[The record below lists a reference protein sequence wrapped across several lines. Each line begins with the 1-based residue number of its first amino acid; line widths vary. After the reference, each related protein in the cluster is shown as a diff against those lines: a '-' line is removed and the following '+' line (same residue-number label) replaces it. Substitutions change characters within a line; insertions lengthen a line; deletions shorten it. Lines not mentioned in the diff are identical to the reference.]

1 MGLNDEYLKLRKKR
15 LEEEE
20 EEEERKSSSKQ
31 LAPLFVN
38 KTAALYKVSKKNED
52 IAPVRT
58 TSKKKD
64 EEEERKWFEK
74 GAFEDGYQFGD
85 VTKTILGTVTDTV
98 ENVGAGIIGM
108 GEKAVDS
115 LTQLGAWSYGG
126 LKQTPGIYA
135 GSVYSFDMKERE
147 KAMDEAAEFIAK
159 DLYDEEKVA
168 KKIISAPIKSVTGID
183 AEEDSVFG
191 EKTDALAQSG
201 GQLLATA
208 GLQAVGVPWFVTT
221 GVTAYGSE
229 LENAYKEGAT
239 FEEAGTSAL
248 ISAGAEILTE
258 KLSGGISFGG
268 KTADEVLTKQ
278 IARGISN
285 KTLRTMAKLGLDA
298 VGEGGEEIVSQVFSN
313 LGSALY
319 KEESVGELLTNEQAM
334 DEYLESFIGG
344 AVLGGVSGGV
354 NAAKSA
360 KKGVDYASGLTK
372 NEQAVV
378 DKLYKD
384 RVAEEGNKG
393 KSKAKIYDEIL
404 EDMEKGYISTDTIEE
419 VLGGDTFK
427 SYKDTIDSE
436 EKLQQEYEELGKK
449 QNATLA
455 EQTRYQEL
463 HQQMQDIKE
472 SSKRSELKTK
482 LGEEVFGLVQN
493 DRLLESYNERGRK
506 SQAFKTDLTQ
516 YDTKYHDTIKKA
528 AESGILNDTRRTHE
542 FVDMIAKIS
551 ADKGVLFDFTN
562 NEKLKN
568 SGFAVD
574 GKQVNG
580 FVTKDG
586 VTLNID
592 SAKSLNSVVGHEIT
606 HVLEGT
612 ELYDALQ
619 KAVIE
624 YARGKKD
631 YQSRVKAL
639 SEVYKDVEGADIS
652 KELTADLIGDY
663 LFNDTDFINNL
674 STGNRN
680 VFEKIY
686 DEIKYLAKVAT
697 AGSKEAR
704 ELAKVQRAFENA
716 YRESGKQSENSD
728 GAKYSFSG
736 KNAKTANYLTL
747 DEAIKM
753 EDVGQATSEEIR
765 QQTGWFKGYDGKWR
779 FEISDRDMEFNIKG
793 FLTNP
798 DVIRY
803 KELENKF
810 IDDPENMTEAE
821 ESELRSL
828 QKNLKGVKKTPRN
841 LGDYIKHDKLFEAY
855 PQLKDIVVRFAILPD
870 GTFGAYDSS
879 KNEIV
884 LNYGLRDNKAKI
896 EDTLIHEIQ
905 HAVQHIEGFATG
917 SSPEYWES
925 KRRDIVDTISGA
937 RKNLD
942 LFLEDIG
949 YSEFV
954 KKSMQEVASKEKT
967 LDEHWEDC
975 AEFKANSK
983 YAEQIAICE
992 AEIAEYQRQY
1002 DEITNGMTPFEQYQN
1017 TAGEIEARDA
1027 EKRRWRSEEA
1037 RKERRPDID
1046 RTDVVFADT
1055 RYSLSDSDGKQL
1067 SPEQQEYFKD
1077 SKMRDENGNLKV
1089 MYHGSTNAGFHV
1101 FDPKMSDDYI
1111 SMFFVDR
1118 NDVAATYSGSGETY
1132 EAKAFRSAEDA
1143 NNFFAEIGMTQYE
1156 VQEKDGKYT
1165 LYDDGDEVAT
1175 SESLSEIYD
1184 EFRDWE
1190 GVGYGDANYKVYL
1203 NLTNPLEVDAKGRNW
1218 NNISREYSQEI
1229 ADRYHSLTA
1238 EEKAALADIAGWGE
1252 YGIFRDEMLDA
1263 AKVGAAP
1270 SNLTSAYKKLGG
1282 ANANLYDAFSIASDN
1297 FSEEAIKQF
1306 AMKQMKTRDYA
1317 QRAKEQGYDGVIFKN
1332 IVDNGGYSNGSE
1344 GASTVAIAFDSEQIK
1359 SIANDKPTRDKDIR
1373 FSLSKPVEETKNL
1386 VALHNLTADKLT
1398 KSLQLGG
1405 LPMPSLAVTKA
1416 DVEHSN
1422 FGEITLIFGKDT
1434 IDPKKNKK
1442 NKVYS
1447 ADAWTPVFPR
1457 VEYEADSEI
1466 SNRIM
1471 RKLNNLAGSIDDT
1484 FHRDIRLLQGGFDD
1498 YLNSE
1503 GGEEGLIQ
1511 RVLGNYGLKAAYLEE
1526 QGKHV
1531 DKVTMQKEAEKQ
1543 YNPDAAEKYLKIM
1556 DVLGVTT
1563 AEEIGEINLK
1573 DAKEQHGAEL
1583 EAIYP
1588 GITKTAFRMSRI
1600 FTAVRSYIENKDSAP
1615 VYNTVTDISAT
1626 KNAVDEALDA
1636 EGYEAWVREL
1646 FTGIEKDSGIYN
1658 NKGWYTPSGNRRSF
1672 KQTHLPVTLENI
1684 VKAMAGQ
1691 NNGNAKNV
1699 SGFNGV
1705 KTLRA
1710 ATAETFKSVEQMH
1723 QRKDRLQNR
1732 TQEEANA
1739 LNDALQDRLF
1749 KVIDTI
1755 DNESGKI
1762 GDSNPYIRFDS
1773 IGEILT
1779 EIGESGKFGIADI
1792 QRVFQQY
1799 RRTVSDDTALEVKQL
1814 LYDVQQM
1821 PVDLFEAKPERV
1833 VGFDEA
1839 KVFVIPNNA
1848 DAKLKQELLNRGY
1861 SIAEY
1866 DPNVEGDRQK
1876 VVNQFEEYK
1885 FSLSREGEQFAPV
1898 GRNDVFGRDIALEQD
1913 IAPVAEDIAPN
1924 VTEAYEAITPK
1935 KEKEP
1940 KLAKATPV
1948 EQVRAKILTEE
1959 PESTKKKS
1967 GAWAVFKDNFV
1978 DKGTIVET
1986 ISLKTGNREL
1996 QARFKSIGRAES
2008 RAQWFM
2014 EHGNAATSSLKSI
2027 RETVESSGKTAEF
2040 YEYLYH
2046 LHNADRMSLEERF
2059 EGMEN
2064 KPVIGYD
2071 VTADMSK
2078 ETAAA
2083 LEKANPEFKEYAQ
2096 EVYGYMTHLRQML
2109 VDGGVI
2115 SEDTAK
2121 LWEKM
2126 YPHYVPV
2133 RRKGDEGLNINVAL
2147 DTRRTGVNAP
2157 VKKATGGNRDIL
2169 PLFDTMAMRTEQT
2182 FKAVAKNRF
2191 GVELKNI
2198 LGTEL
2203 ESEAM
2208 DVDAAIESI
2217 DTQEELLQE
2226 GKNGRNP
2233 TFTVFENGEKV
2244 TFEIDDE
2251 MYDTMKPKNR
2261 AYAQINNSPIS
2272 KGLQK
2277 ANDIRR
2283 GLITEYNP
2291 AFMFT
2296 NPIKDIQDVLIN
2308 SQHPARTY
2316 ANIPKAISE
2325 LWNKNGHWYQ
2335 EYMENGGEQN
2345 TYFDDDTKTFAK
2357 EKSGLAKV
2365 IGFPLERISAANNFI
2380 ERIPRMAEYIA
2391 SREEGRSIDVAMLDA
2406 ARVTTDF
2413 SAGGDVVKL
2422 LNRNGFTFLNA
2433 SVQGAAQQ
2441 VRNVREAKYEGLKG
2455 WAKLAAKVTAAGL
2468 PALLLNHLLWD
2479 DDEDYAELSDYVKQN
2494 YYIVAKYGDG
2504 KFVRI
2509 PKGRTLAVIQDAFE
2523 QMENLVTGNDE
2534 VDLRTFGEL
2543 VVSNLAP
2550 NNPLE
2555 NNIIAPIT
2563 QAIKN
2568 KAWYGDDLVP
2578 TRLQDL
2584 PAAEQ
2589 FDESTDS
2596 VSRWLGEK
2604 LNISPYKI
2612 NYILDQYSGG
2622 VGDAFLPM
2630 LTPEAEKGNK
2640 NALGNL
2646 IAPLRDK
2653 FTTDAVMNNQNVSDF
2668 YDTKDELTVNANAS
2682 GATDED
2688 VLMSKYMN
2696 SVSAELGKLYGEKR
2710 EIQNSDLSDAE
2721 KYDAVRE
2728 IQKQIIALTK
2738 ESLNTYEDIRYEDD
2752 HAIIGD
2758 RYYKKDKDGEWQKL
2772 SDDQVTKY
2780 EVTSDAGDAPYAS
2793 DGEHHY
2799 RWYEPGEDSDAEAGW
2814 RKITDEQLDKQK
2826 EVTSALGITPEEYW
2840 GKKEEYDYAYE
2851 YPGNYAVAKAVGG
2864 YDSYKAYTG
2873 ELYDIKADKDANG
2886 KSISGSRKEKVADY
2900 INNLDADYYTKII
2913 LFKNEYNADDTYN
2926 YEIIDYL
2933 NGRDDISFEEM
2944 TTILKK
2950 LGFEVDAKGNISW

>member
-20 EEEERKSSSKQ
+20 KEEASSNKQ

-38 KTAALYKVSKKNED
+38 KTAALYNVSQKNKD
-52 IAPVRT
+52 IAPVKST
-58 TSKKKD
+58 KKDTSKKEN

-108 GEKAVDS
+108 GEKLVDTAAYVAPYIAKGQFYQNGGTYMP
-115 LTQLGAWSYGG
+115 LTQQ
-126 LKQTPGIYA
+126 KVFDEGIEA
-135 GSVYSFDMKERE
+135 TK
-147 KAMDEAAEFIAK
+147 KANAEFIKK

-168 KKIISAPIKSVTGID
+168 KKIISAPVKNITGID

-221 GVTAYGSE
+221 GVTSFGSE
-229 LENAYKEGAT
+229 VENAYKEGADH
-239 FEEAGTSAL
+239 EEAGISAA

-258 KLSGGISFGG
+258 KLSGGIKFGG
-268 KTADEVLTKQ
+268 KAVDDVLVKQ
-278 IARGISN
+278 LSRGISN
-285 KTLRTMAKLGLDA
+285 KTLRTMAKLGMDA
-298 VGEGGEEIVSQVFSN
+298 VGEGGEEILSGFLSAVGQKMTYMDDKELSELFTKEDVFDSFMGGVL
-313 LGSALY
+313 LG
-319 KEESVGELLTNEQAM
+319 
-334 DEYLESFIGG
+334 GG
-344 AVLGGVSGGV
+344 ANVLGAV
-354 NAAKSA
+354 KSEVQGKDA
-360 KKGVDYASGLTK
+360 VTGLTK
-372 NEQAVV
+372 NEQKVV
-378 DKLYKD
+378 DKVYKD
-384 RVAEEGNKG
+384 DIAKEEQGGKKLSVLE
-393 KSKAKIYDEIL
+393 KSKLYDKVV
-404 EDMEKGYISTDTIEE
+404 EDMDKGRITTDTIEE

-427 SYKDTIDSE
+427 SYKDTVAQEKEVLNELSELYEGDELKQQIYDFLKNAESNNLRTKLSDEVFELVKDSR
-436 EKLQQEYEELGKK
+436 
-449 QNATLA
+449 LA
-455 EQTRYQEL
+455 ET
-463 HQQMQDIKE
+463 
-472 SSKRSELKTK
+472 
-482 LGEEVFGLVQN
+482 
-493 DRLLESYNERGRK
+493 YNERGRK
-506 SQAFKTDLTQ
+506 RQAFEADLSQ
-516 YDTKYHDTIKKA
+516 YEPKYHETIKKA
-528 AESGILNDTRRTHE
+528 VESGILNNTRRTHE
-542 FVDMIAKIS
+542 LVDLIAKIS
-551 ADKGVLFDFTN
+551 ADKGVSFDFTN
-562 NEKLKN
+562 NQRLKE

-580 FVTKDG
+580 FVTENG
-586 VTLNID
+586 VTLNVQ
-592 SAKSLNSVVGHEIT
+592 STKALNRIVGHEIT

-612 ELYDALQ
+612 ELYDVLQ
-619 KAVIE
+619 ETVFE
-624 YARGKKD
+624 YAKGRKSTDAKKFD
-631 YQSRVKAL
+631 
-639 SEVYKDVEGADIS
+639 SEYKERLYNTRNLYKDVDGYRGVEGFKKI
-652 KELTADLIGDY
+652 KNEVVADLVGDY
-663 LFNDTDFINNL
+663 IFSDTDFINSL
-674 STGNRN
+674 SVNNRN

-686 DEIKYLAKVAT
+686 DEVKYLAKVAT

-704 ELAKVQRAFENA
+704 ELERVKRAFENA
-716 YRESGKQSENSD
+716 YRESGKQNE
-728 GAKYSFSG
+728 GTKY
-736 KNAKTANYLTL
+736 
-747 DEAIKM
+747 
-753 EDVGQATSEEIR
+753 
-765 QQTGWFKGYDGKWR
+765 
-779 FEISDRDMEFNIKG
+779 
-793 FLTNP
+793 
-798 DVIRY
+798 
-803 KELENKF
+803 
-810 IDDPENMTEAE
+810 
-821 ESELRSL
+821 
-828 QKNLKGVKKTPRN
+828 
-841 LGDYIKHDKLFEAY
+841 
-855 PQLKDIVVRFAILPD
+855 
-870 GTFGAYDSS
+870 
-879 KNEIV
+879 
-884 LNYGLRDNKAKI
+884 
-896 EDTLIHEIQ
+896 
-905 HAVQHIEGFATG
+905 HI
-917 SSPEYWES
+917 
-925 KRRDIVDTISGA
+925 
-937 RKNLD
+937 
-942 LFLEDIG
+942 
-949 YSEFV
+949 
-954 KKSMQEVASKEKT
+954 SKE
-967 LDEHWEDC
+967 
-975 AEFKANSK
+975 F
-983 YAEQIAICE
+983 E
-992 AEIAEYQRQY
+992 AEIDKTLSNKLDKSNQVKARDFTPELLVNNGVKDLPMLITQNHVKTTVYSEAEAKKLGLPTGKNINYHGLGKDLLVKAVDNMDDPSAIYRKDADHY
-1002 DEITNGMTPFEQYQN
+1002 LIITELQN
-1017 TAGEIEARDA
+1017 KAGEPIMIPVKIDGKGTYNDVYIDENQILSAYGKKNLQSYLENNDFELIYKKRETALNEGVQYSDIGDFSDDNVAQKDA
-1027 EKRRWRSEEA
+1027 
-1037 RKERRPDID
+1037 
-1046 RTDVVFADT
+1046 DVK
-1055 RYSLSDSDGKQL
+1055 YSLSDSDGKQL
-1067 SPEQQEYFKD
+1067 TKEQQEYFKD
-1077 SKMRDENGNLKV
+1077 SKVRDDNGNLKV

-1132 EAKAFRSAEDA
+1132 AAKAFRSAEDA

-1252 YGIFRDEMLDA
+1252 YGIFRDELLSA
-1263 AKVGAAP
+1263 AKNARAGAAP
-1270 SNLTSAYKKLGG
+1270 TSLASAVEKLGG

-1332 IVDNGGYSNGSE
+1332 IVDNGGYSNGNE
-1344 GASTVAIAFDSEQIK
+1344 GAATVAIAFDSEQIK

-1373 FSLSKPVEETKNL
+1373 N
-1386 VALHNLTADKLT
+1386 
-1398 KSLQLGG
+1398 
-1405 LPMPSLAVTKA
+1405 
-1416 DVEHSN
+1416 
-1422 FGEITLIFGKDT
+1422 
-1434 IDPKKNKK
+1434 
-1442 NKVYS
+1442 
-1447 ADAWTPVFPR
+1447 
-1457 VEYEADSEI
+1457 
-1466 SNRIM
+1466 
-1471 RKLNNLAGSIDDT
+1471 
-1484 FHRDIRLLQGGFDD
+1484 
-1498 YLNSE
+1498 
-1503 GGEEGLIQ
+1503 
-1511 RVLGNYGLKAAYLEE
+1511 
-1526 QGKHV
+1526 
-1531 DKVTMQKEAEKQ
+1531 
-1543 YNPDAAEKYLKIM
+1543 
-1556 DVLGVTT
+1556 
-1563 AEEIGEINLK
+1563 
-1573 DAKEQHGAEL
+1573 
-1583 EAIYP
+1583 
-1588 GITKTAFRMSRI
+1588 
-1600 FTAVRSYIENKDSAP
+1600 
-1615 VYNTVTDISAT
+1615 
-1626 KNAVDEALDA
+1626 
-1636 EGYEAWVREL
+1636 
-1646 FTGIEKDSGIYN
+1646 
-1658 NKGWYTPSGNRRSF
+1658 
-1672 KQTHLPVTLENI
+1672 
-1684 VKAMAGQ
+1684 
-1691 NNGNAKNV
+1691 
-1699 SGFNGV
+1699 
-1705 KTLRA
+1705 
-1710 ATAETFKSVEQMH
+1710 
-1723 QRKDRLQNR
+1723 
-1732 TQEEANA
+1732 
-1739 LNDALQDRLF
+1739 
-1749 KVIDTI
+1749 
-1755 DNESGKI
+1755 
-1762 GDSNPYIRFDS
+1762 
-1773 IGEILT
+1773 
-1779 EIGESGKFGIADI
+1779 
-1792 QRVFQQY
+1792 
-1799 RRTVSDDTALEVKQL
+1799 
-1814 LYDVQQM
+1814 
-1821 PVDLFEAKPERV
+1821 
-1833 VGFDEA
+1833 
-1839 KVFVIPNNA
+1839 
-1848 DAKLKQELLNRGY
+1848 
-1861 SIAEY
+1861 
-1866 DPNVEGDRQK
+1866 
-1876 VVNQFEEYK
+1876 
-1885 FSLSREGEQFAPV
+1885 SLSREGEQFAPV

-1913 IAPVAEDIAPN
+1913 IAPVAISETKTSTEEPVAPVPEVDVAENATTTEAKLNELGELRSQILDRALELDRKRGKTEAEVFEMERLYKQADEIKREIDDLGAERYYPAALYSKRDGANGWGNVYSTAQEALNAAVRKVNPTLWSDIEREIEQNYGLKRSNTPMTTALIAVQEDVRQDTITPIQGAQLLNEAYTRYGAKALGKLYYPGTGNLYPAYLERAKQYESVAPIREAAENIAPTVTEAELFPDNYAPTAEEEEAYQSGRIASLDDADAPPEMEAPYYEDEAITADDPFADRQIEDIGNRKVKAYMYENPEVKPFFQAEARVMLSELGDSIKGERWYNDQLYYDTGGEHGWGGTRRYTSEDIAYLLDGGWGGKGYTYKQIQAGLNAIIEDNGKENNAVSKRIEFILNERLKNGYTDFRDGVEIPPDQDYIKLLNEKQINEYSAEAFDRFMANADEYAPEDIAPVAMRDIAPS

-1967 GAWAVFKDNFV
+1967 GIWSVFKDNFV
-1978 DKGTIVET
+1978 DKGTIFEK
-1986 ISLKTGNREL
+1986 ISLQTGNREL

-2014 EHGNAATSSLKSI
+2014 EHGNAATNSLKSI

-2121 LWEKM
+2121 LWAKM

-2191 GVELKNI
+2191 GVELKNMI
-2198 LGTEL
+2198 GRPA
-2203 ESEAM
+2203 ESEAV
-2208 DVDAAIESI
+2208 DVDELIDSI
-2217 DTQEELLQE
+2217 DNNDELLQE
-2226 GKNGRNP
+2226 GKNGKNP

-2244 TFEIDDE
+2244 TFEINDE

-2272 KGLQK
+2272 KVLQK

-2357 EKSGLAKV
+2357 EKGTLAKV

-2433 SVQGAAQQ
+2433 SVQGFTQH
-2441 VRNVREAKYEGLKG
+2441 VRNIREARWEGWKG
-2455 WAKLAAKVTAAGL
+2455 WAKLATKVTVAGL

-2494 YYIVAKYGDG
+2494 YYIVGKYGDG

-2509 PKGRTLAVIQDAFE
+2509 PKGRALAVIQDVFE
-2523 QMENLVTGNDE
+2523 RVGSIATNLDDMDGATLLEHADAVW
-2534 VDLRTFGEL
+2534 DLSRA
-2543 VVSNLAP
+2543 NLAP

-2563 QAIKN
+2563 QAAKN

-2640 NALGNL
+2640 NALGDL

-2668 YDTKDELTVNANAS
+2668 YDTKDKLTVNANAS
-2682 GATDED
+2682 GASDED

-2696 SVSAELGKLYGEKR
+2696 SMSSEIGKLYGEKR

-2758 RYYKKDKDGEWQKL
+2758 RYYKKNEEGEWQKL

-2780 EVTSDAGDAPYAS
+2780 EVTSEAGDAPYAS

-2799 RWYEPGEDSDAEAGW
+2799 RWYEPGEDSESEAGW
-2814 RKITDEQLDKQK
+2814 RKITDDQLDKQK

-2851 YPGNYAVAKAVGG
+2851 YPESYAVAKAVGG

-2886 KSISGSRKEKVADY
+2886 KSITGSRKEKVADY

-2944 TTILKK
+2944 TIILKK